1 MGGQQICSLSEHYG
15 GRTTDEARIREFWT
29 CWPDANC
36 GVHAEGLCVVDV
48 DTKNGKDGFASL
60 AALEEQLAAQGGQ
73 LDATL
78 ECETPS
84 GGRHLF
90 YRLPPQATI
99 RNGVNVLG
107 EGLDIRTTG
116 GFVCGA
122 GSKTAAGEYRIVADE
137 PIADIDPKLLE
148 RLAAPAPVQRDTAPA
163 VETDPENAERR
174 AIDYLRSLEPAPEG
188 QRNHQL
194 MLAARKLGDFG
205 VPVDQ
210 AVGVAAAH
218 FQCVGSLSEE
228 EIERTVR
235 SAYNRRQTP
244 VGSRSPEALGFE
256 AITPEV
262 QAANEAQ
269 AAIDRA
275 AAKFKPATRT
285 AQSLCEKEFSPLMFT
300 VTNLLPEGVFLL
312 AASPKVGKSWLA
324 LQLCF
329 AVASGSKVLGEQATQ
344 GDALYLALDGD
355 SDRRLKSRLQ
365 TLGMDA
371 LPVEALERMHFET
384 TWPRMNDGGEQ
395 SLDEWLEAHPRT
407 RLVVVDVLERV
418 RPKRDPAANP
428 YGEDYAALE
437 ALKCIVGKRRLS
449 IVVVHHTRKAG
460 ADDAAQLVSGTQGL
474 TGAADGI
481 IVLQRPR
488 GEEKGTLH
496 LIARDLAKDG
506 DYAVSFRNGQWG
518 MIGPAA
524 LVAKTELQGEILE
537 ALRANSA
544 PMGVTEIAA
553 AVGKAKSTIHQA
565 MRTMSRD
572 GRVQQGADKKYTLP
586 TEAAGYS
593 SPEGRPSRRPHE
605 RRAAT
610 WSVRPNRVALRRG
623 CGGGRLW
630 TAPDVSGTGC
640 MPPSA
645 VIAR

>member
-1 MGGQQICSLSEHYG
+1 MAAQTTSASEQRDRVSMLDAALEHKRRGLKIFPLALGQKGQPLVKAWQLQATS
-15 GRTTDEARIREFWT
+15 DEARIREFWT
-29 CWPDANC
+29 RWPDANI
-36 GVHAEGLCVVDV
+36 GIHAENLCVIDV
-48 DTKNGKDGFASL
+48 DCKGGKDGFASL
-60 AALEEQLAAQGGQ
+60 AALEAQLAAEGGQ

-78 ECETPS
+78 ETETPS

-90 YRLPPQATI
+90 YRLPANATI

-116 GFVCGA
+116 GFVVAA
-122 GSKTAAGEYRIVADE
+122 GSKTAAGEYRIVCDE

-148 RLAAPAPVQRDTAPA
+148 RLLAPAPVPRDTGPV

-174 AIDYLRSLEPAPEG
+174 AIEYLNSLEPAPEG
-188 QRNHQL
+188 QRNHLL

-205 VPVDQ
+205 VPVER
-210 AVGVAAAH
+210 AVAVALEH

-256 AITPEV
+256 AIPPEQQTPH
-262 QAANEAQ
+262 APGP
-269 AAIDRA
+269 
-275 AAKFKPATRT
+275 AKFNPSPRT
-285 AQSLCEKEFSPLMFT
+285 AQSLYQTEFAPLVFT
-300 VTNLLPEGVFLL
+300 VNNLLPEGVFLL

-329 AVASGSKVLGEQATQ
+329 AVASGSQVLGEQATQ

-365 TLGMDA
+365 TLGMDTLA
-371 LPVEALERMHFET
+371 PEALESMHFET

-395 SLDEWLEAHPRT
+395 ALDQWLEAHPRT

-418 RPKRDPAANP
+418 RPRRDPTANP

-437 ALKCIVGKRRLS
+437 ALKRIAGKRRLS
-449 IVVVHHTRKAG
+449 IVVVHHTRKAS

-506 DYAVSFRNGQWG
+506 DYAVSFRNGQWQ

-524 LVAKTELQGEILE
+524 LVAKTEVQSEIVE
-537 ALRANSA
+537 ALRTNGG

-565 MRTMSRD
+565 LRTMGRD
-572 GRVQQGADKKYTLP
+572 GRVRQGADKKYTLP
-586 TEAAGYS
+586 AEAAGYS
-593 SPEGRPSRRPHE
+593 SPEGAPFPVTRPGDSARLSAD
-605 RRAAT
+605 AA
-610 WSVRPNRVALRRG
+610 
-623 CGGGRLW
+623 
-630 TAPDVSGTGC
+630 AP
-640 MPPSA
+640 A
-645 VIAR
+645 